1 MNLGISIGTII
12 VQPIIENSLIKTLIA
27 AAIFTIA
34 LLFME
39 WTFLTGKA
47 RIVIDHGHV
56 HTENLKRMRL
66 TADQLEMHSKAF
78 SQLLDNF
85 VESAAPAFVSS
96 SLFQEIIQVF
106 SFISLLL
113 KQSSRRRLGSAGI
126 PAEDAEPPLY

>member
-1 MNLGISIGTII
+1 MGSFCSHYIWCHLAVNSGISIGTII

-66 TADQLEMHSKAF
+66 TL
-78 SQLLDNF
+78 
-85 VESAAPAFVSS
+85 
-96 SLFQEIIQVF
+96 
-106 SFISLLL
+106 ISLKCIRKLL
-113 KQSSRRRLGSAGI
+113 AN
-126 PAEDAEPPLY
+126 Y